1 MNKKRLTA
9 KDIEKRKKRRINR
22 FIRRNTYHGWDDST
36 MRIFGSTPSVE
47 SYSTEKEFK
56 VEWKKQFGEK
66 KQKVNS
72 ANDLS
77 WRELQEQKKKSG
89 VKIIYTPMGGANKKS
104 NSCLLRIE
112 NGTVR
117 LRCTSWA
124 ALGII
129 EANFILLSL
138 APTVAV

>member
-47 SYSTEKEFK
+47 SYSQ
-56 VEWKKQFGEK
+56 KKNLRLNGKNNLAK

-77 WRELQEQKKKSG
+77 WRELQEQKKK
-89 VKIIYTPMGGANKKS
+89 V
-104 NSCLLRIE
+104 E
-112 NGTVR
+112 
-117 LRCTSWA
+117 
-124 ALGII
+124 
-129 EANFILLSL
+129 
-138 APTVAV
+138 

>member
-1 MNKKRLTA
+1 
-9 KDIEKRKKRRINR
+9 
-22 FIRRNTYHGWDDST
+22 

-77 WRELQEQKKKSG
+77 WRELQKKWSKNN
-89 VKIIYTPMGGANKKS
+89 IYS
-104 NSCLLRIE
+104 NGWSK
-112 NGTVR
+112 
-117 LRCTSWA
+117 
-124 ALGII
+124 
-129 EANFILLSL
+129 
-138 APTVAV
+138 